1 MASLAVQ
8 ARTSCRPFGRL
19 STRAP
24 RHIDLRFLSPSGWDN
39 SFLSTV
45 SSTTMQNPRNL
56 LSCSPRIAPG
66 VANNP
71 FFQIAFDRIRSCTLQ
86 ETASARQNPGT
97 DVLGVGLESV
107 LREKS
112 GETRCVAENR
122 DGKPSY
128 LQRHKIPEVPR
139 QSKVH
144 LCVTELS
151 PILLTDGVCTEQR
164 FQGTLVLALTLQKPP
179 T

>member
-8 ARTSCRPFGRL
+8 ARTSCRPFGTL
-19 STRAP
+19 STRGP
-24 RHIDLRFLSPSGWDN
+24 RRIDLRFLSPSWRDN
-39 SFLSTV
+39 SFLLTV

-56 LSCSPRIAPG
+56 PSCSPRIVQG
-66 VANNP
+66 VANNL
-71 FFQIAFDRIRSCTLQ
+71 FSQIAFGRIRSCTLQ

-97 DVLGVGLESV
+97 DVLEVGLESV

>member
-8 ARTSCRPFGRL
+8 ARTSCRPFGTL
-19 STRAP
+19 STRGP
-24 RHIDLRFLSPSGWDN
+24 RHIDLRFLSPSWSDN
-39 SFLSTV
+39 SFLLAV

-71 FFQIAFDRIRSCTLQ
+71 FFQIAFGRIRSCTLQ

-97 DVLGVGLESV
+97 NVSEVGLESV

-112 GETRCVAENR
+112 GETRCVAESR

-128 LQRHKIPEVPR
+128 LQCHKIPEGLR
-139 QSKVH
+139 QSKFTSV
-144 LCVTELS
+144 
-151 PILLTDGVCTEQR
+151 
-164 FQGTLVLALTLQKPP
+164 
-179 T
+179 